1 MRNSTPVLTAKA
13 LNSEQ
18 LLRVYQAV
26 TKPKSYRVPKPI
38 RKTYNP
44 YLFG

>member
-1 MRNSTPVLTAKA
+1 MLSTPVLTGKA

-26 TKPKSYRVPKPI
+26 TKPKSYRTPKPI
-38 RKTYNP
+38 RKSYNIH
-44 YLFG
+44 LFG

>member
-1 MRNSTPVLTAKA
+1 MHSTPVLTVKA

-26 TKPKSYRVPKPI
+26 TKPQPYRTPKPI
-38 RKTYNP
+38 RKTYNIH
-44 YLFG
+44 LFG